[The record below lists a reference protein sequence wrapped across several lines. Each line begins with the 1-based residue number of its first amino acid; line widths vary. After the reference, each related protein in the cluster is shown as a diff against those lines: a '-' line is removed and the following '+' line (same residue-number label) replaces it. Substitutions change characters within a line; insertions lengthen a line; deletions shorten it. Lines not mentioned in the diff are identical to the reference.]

1 VQGALLFDF
10 CLLKIGKLKPSDDR
24 MIHIFQEAI
33 MKKLICLTTFLLLSV
48 IAASAQQKTGT
59 LKGRIEDEKGKPI
72 PEAEIR
78 AMSSRTRSVK
88 ETTTDKDGNYVLELE
103 PDDYTVSIDAEGF
116 KGGTMTQMQQVEEGK
131 ETKAKPIKLYKEAK
145 SSRVRGAVFDENGFS
160 LSGVHLKLVRV
171 PNEAEARDKKK
182 LESVKQDYVTNS
194 RGEFA
199 FRLPSMRAR
208 YQVTAMRSG
217 YKPQVKTVDVN
228 ADESV
233 PLAFTLESI
242 KE

>member
-1 VQGALLFDF
+1 
-10 CLLKIGKLKPSDDR
+10 
-24 MIHIFQEAI
+24 
-33 MKKLICLTTFLLLSV
+33 MKKIIFLTAFLMLCA
-48 IAASAQQKTGT
+48 ISATAQHKTGT

-72 PEAEIR
+72 AEAEIR
-78 AMSSRTRSVK
+78 VMSSRTRNVK
-88 ETTTDKDGNYVLELE
+88 EAATDKNGIYALELE

-116 KGGTMTQMQQVEEGK
+116 KGGTMTQMLQIEEGK
-131 ETKAKPIKLYKEAK
+131 ETTAKTIKLYKAAK
-145 SSRVRGAVFDENGFS
+145 SSLVRGAVFDENGFS
-160 LSGVHLKLVRV
+160 LPGVHLKLVRV
-171 PNEAEARDKKK
+171 PNDAEAKDKKK
-182 LESVKQDYVTNS
+182 LESVKQDYVSNS

-217 YKPQVKTVDVN
+217 YKPQIKTVDVN